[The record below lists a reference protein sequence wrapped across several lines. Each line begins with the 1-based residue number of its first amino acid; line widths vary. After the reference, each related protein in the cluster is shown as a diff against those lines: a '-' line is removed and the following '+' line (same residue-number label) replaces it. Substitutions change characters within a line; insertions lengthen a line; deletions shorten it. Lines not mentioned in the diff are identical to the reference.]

1 MNPISSTIVQREKH
15 SYLFCKISFG
25 GVAGLRGNHDKRCN
39 RYRLRC
45 WGGTALVEPSLV
57 SMYLDTGL
65 TVEST
70 DFAKEATGWISH

>member
-1 MNPISSTIVQREKH
+1 MNPISSTIVQPEKH
-15 SYLFCKISFG
+15 SYLFCRISFG
-25 GVAGLRGNHDKRCN
+25 GVVGLRGDDDKRCN
-39 RYRLRC
+39 PYRLRC

-70 DFAKEATGWISH
+70 DFVKEATGWISH